1 MTKPLDTEDEQRV
14 KGGREREREMKP
26 PIFSQKTKISKHMKK
41 SNAKKKL
48 TESCT
53 EHEFIPD

>member
-1 MTKPLDTEDEQRV
+1 
-14 KGGREREREMKP
+14 MKP